1 VYDIHVF
8 YVINLQV
15 QYIINSELIR
25 CLDSVL
31 LKFYQCTYA
40 KINLGYYLILIN
52 SETTNSI
59 NTI

>member
-15 QYIINSELIR
+15 QCIINSELIR

-31 LKFYQCTYA
+31 LKFYQCKNKLRLLFDSY
-40 KINLGYYLILIN
+40 
-52 SETTNSI
+52 
-59 NTI
+59 